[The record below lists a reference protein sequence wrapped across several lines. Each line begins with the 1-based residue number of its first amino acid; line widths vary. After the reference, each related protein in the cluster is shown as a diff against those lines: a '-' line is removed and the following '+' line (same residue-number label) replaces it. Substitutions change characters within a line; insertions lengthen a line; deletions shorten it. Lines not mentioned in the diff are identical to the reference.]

1 MLLNKDVPYEEKV
14 NFIIYLLSRLMT
26 NLGNIVYMF
35 AVSYSILY
43 TTGSAFYFSIN
54 LALMTLVSLLLL
66 PFSGWLSDVWNKRTL
81 IISGEIMM
89 TIIIGG
95 LLVYSYFYGF
105 NLIAIY
111 VTTVLTSFINPFISN
126 AYQAVMTE
134 MFHADRIQKV
144 MGYTSSILSSAVI
157 LGPALGGVLFGLFD
171 FYVMI
176 LVFFIAYF
184 ISAVLDF
191 FVKFKLYY
199 DEKNYEPEEDV
210 GEAALSKVSKFK
222 KDISKGF
229 VYIWNSKILKRVFI
243 MAAIINF
250 FTALLAIYPE
260 KVMIVE
266 LGFNP
271 EAVGVINAFDG
282 VGALIAGAVLGTI
295 KQINS
300 PIRVMKSGLQLLSLM
315 FLLFLLPIYVDMPQL
330 GTMIF
335 FAAMGFT
342 IAVLVQVINVPFF
355 TYMQV
360 ITPQN
365 IKGRVFSV
373 ISIFAMSIQPLGTLL
388 YGVLYDLI
396 PYWIIHVVSFILL
409 LTAVIIAI
417 KEDTIEGAK
426 QQFIAK
432 TAEAEEEAPA
442 IASR

>member
-1 MLLNKDVPYEEKV
+1 MLLNKDVPYAEKL
-14 NFIIYLLSRLMT
+14 NFIIYLVSRLMT
-26 NLGNIVYMF
+26 NLGNLVYMF

-95 LLVYSYFYGF
+95 LLVYSYLYGF

-111 VTTVLTSFINPFISN
+111 ITTVLTSFINPFISN

-144 MGYTSSILSSAVI
+144 MGYTSSIMSSAVI

-171 FYVMI
+171 FYIMI
-176 LVFFIAYF
+176 LVFFIAYL

-199 DEKNYEPEEDV
+199 DEKNYESEEIL
-210 GEAALSKVSKFK
+210 GEAALSKASKFK

-229 VYIWNSKILKRVFI
+229 VYIWDSTILKRVFI

-260 KVMIVE
+260 KMMIVE

-271 EAVGVINAFDG
+271 EAVGVINSFDG

-300 PIRVMKSGLQLLSLM
+300 PIRVMKIGLQLLSVM
-315 FLLFLLPIYVDMPQL
+315 FLIFLLPIYVSMPQF

-335 FAAMGFT
+335 FASMGFI

-373 ISIFAMSIQPLGTLL
+373 VSIFAMSIQPLGTLL
-388 YGVLYDLI
+388 YGVLYDVI
-396 PYWIIHVVSFILL
+396 PYWIIHVVSFLL
-409 LTAVIIAI
+409 LSAAVIVSI
-417 KEDTIEGAK
+417 KEDTIKGAK
-426 QQFIAK
+426 NQFIAK
-432 TAEAEEEAPA
+432 TAEIKETGTGA
-442 IASR
+442 

>member
-1 MLLNKDVPYEEKV
+1 MLLNKDVPYAEKL
-14 NFIIYLLSRLMT
+14 NFIIYLVSRLMT
-26 NLGNIVYMF
+26 NLGNLVYMF

-81 IISGEIMM
+81 IISGEFMM

-95 LLVYSYFYGF
+95 LLFYSYLYGF

-111 VTTVLTSFINPFISN
+111 ITTVLTSFINPFISN

-144 MGYTSSILSSAVI
+144 MGYTSSIMSSAVI

-171 FYVMI
+171 FYIMI
-176 LVFFIAYF
+176 LVFFIAYL

-199 DEKNYEPEEDV
+199 DEKNYESEEIL
-210 GEAALSKVSKFK
+210 GEAALSKASKFK

-229 VYIWNSKILKRVFI
+229 VYIWDSTILKRVFI

-260 KVMIVE
+260 KMMIVE

-271 EAVGVINAFDG
+271 EAVGVINSFDG

-300 PIRVMKSGLQLLSLM
+300 PIRVMKIGLQLLSVM
-315 FLLFLLPIYVDMPQL
+315 FLIFLLPIYVSMPQF

-335 FAAMGFT
+335 FASMGFI

-373 ISIFAMSIQPLGTLL
+373 VSIFAMSIQPLGTLL
-388 YGVLYDLI
+388 YGVLYDVI
-396 PYWIIHVVSFILL
+396 PYWVIHVVSFLL
-409 LTAVIIAI
+409 LSAAVIVSI
-417 KEDTIEGAK
+417 KEDTIKRAK
-426 QQFIAK
+426 NQFIAK
-432 TAEAEEEAPA
+432 TAEIKETGTGA
-442 IASR
+442 

>member
-1 MLLNKDVPYEEKV
+1 
-14 NFIIYLLSRLMT
+14 
-26 NLGNIVYMF
+26 
-35 AVSYSILY
+35 
-43 TTGSAFYFSIN
+43 
-54 LALMTLVSLLLL
+54 MTLVSLLLL
-66 PFSGWLSDVWNKRTL
+66 PFSGWLSDILNKRTL

-111 VTTVLTSFINPFISN
+111 VTTILTAFINPFISN
-126 AYQAVMTE
+126 AYQAAMTE
-134 MFHADRIQKV
+134 MFHADRIQQV
-144 MGYTSSILSSAVI
+144 MGYTSSIMSSAVI

-184 ISAVLDF
+184 VSAVLDF
-191 FVKFKLYY
+191 FVKFRLYY
-199 DEKNYEPEEDV
+199 DDVNYTSEEDTS
-210 GEAALSKVSKFK
+210 EESLSKTNKFK

-229 VYIWNSKILKRVFI
+229 VYILKSKILKRVFI
-243 MAAIINF
+243 MSAFINF

-260 KVMIVE
+260 KVMIAE

-282 VGALIAGAVLGTI
+282 IGALVAGAVLGSI
-295 KQINS
+295 KQIKS
-300 PIRVMKSGLQLLSLM
+300 PVRVMKHGLLLLTAM
-315 FLLFLLPIYVDMPQL
+315 FLIFLTPLYVGMPEL

-335 FAAMGFT
+335 FAAMGF
-342 IAVLVQVINVPFF
+342 IVAVLIQVINVPFF

-365 IKGRVFSV
+365 IKGRVFAV

-388 YGVLYDLI
+388 YGLLYDFV
-396 PYWIIHVVSFILL
+396 PYWIIHAASFLL
-409 LTAVIIAI
+409 LLFVIIVAL
-417 KEDTIEGAK
+417 KEDVIEGAK
-426 QQFIAK
+426 KQFVSKTTEIEKESLQAK
-432 TAEAEEEAPA
+432 PVNN
-442 IASR
+442 

>member
-1 MLLNKDVPYEEKV
+1 
-14 NFIIYLLSRLMT
+14 
-26 NLGNIVYMF
+26 
-35 AVSYSILY
+35 
-43 TTGSAFYFSIN
+43 
-54 LALMTLVSLLLL
+54 
-66 PFSGWLSDVWNKRTL
+66 
-81 IISGEIMM
+81 
-89 TIIIGG
+89 
-95 LLVYSYFYGF
+95 
-105 NLIAIY
+105 
-111 VTTVLTSFINPFISN
+111 
-126 AYQAVMTE
+126 MTE

-144 MGYTSSILSSAVI
+144 MGYTSSIMSSAVI

-171 FYVMI
+171 FYIMI
-176 LVFFIAYF
+176 LVFFIAYL

-199 DEKNYEPEEDV
+199 DEKNYESEEIL
-210 GEAALSKVSKFK
+210 GEAALSKASKFK

-229 VYIWNSKILKRVFI
+229 VYIWDSTILKRVFI

-260 KVMIVE
+260 KMMIVE

-271 EAVGVINAFDG
+271 EAVGVINSFDG

-300 PIRVMKSGLQLLSLM
+300 PIRVMKIGLQLLSVM
-315 FLLFLLPIYVDMPQL
+315 FLIFLLPIYVSMPQF

-335 FAAMGFT
+335 FASMGFI

-373 ISIFAMSIQPLGTLL
+373 VSIFAMSIQPLGTLL
-388 YGVLYDLI
+388 YGVLYDVI
-396 PYWIIHVVSFILL
+396 PYWIIHVVSFLL
-409 LTAVIIAI
+409 LSAAVIVSI
-417 KEDTIEGAK
+417 KEDTIKRAK
-426 QQFIAK
+426 NQFIAK
-432 TAEAEEEAPA
+432 TAEIKETGTGA
-442 IASR
+442 

>member
-1 MLLNKDVPYEEKV
+1 MLLNKEVPYTEKL

-66 PFSGWLSDVWNKRTL
+66 PFSGWLSDVWDKRTL

-111 VTTVLTSFINPFISN
+111 MTTVLTSLINPFISN
-126 AYQAVMTE
+126 AFQAVMTE

-144 MGYTSSILSSAVI
+144 MGYTSSIMSSAVI
-157 LGPALGGVLFGLFD
+157 LGPAIGGVLFGLFD

-199 DEKNYEPEEDV
+199 DEKNYESEDEL
-210 GEAALSKVSKFK
+210 GEAALSKTAKFK

-229 VYIWNSKILKRVFI
+229 VYIWDSTILKRVFI

-282 VGALIAGAVLGTI
+282 VGALVAGAVLGTI

-300 PIRVMKSGLQLLSLM
+300 PIRVMKAGLQLLSLM

-330 GTMIF
+330 AMMIF
-335 FAAMGFT
+335 FAAMGFS
-342 IAVLVQVINVPFF
+342 IAVLVQVINVPFL

-388 YGVLYDLI
+388 YGILYDFM

-409 LTAVIIAI
+409 LAAVVISIR
-417 KEDTIEGAK
+417 EDTIEGAK

-432 TAEAEEEAPA
+432 TAELE
-442 IASR
+442 S

>member
-1 MLLNKDVPYEEKV
+1 MLLNKDVPYAEKL
-14 NFIIYLLSRLMT
+14 NFIIYLVSRLMT
-26 NLGNIVYMF
+26 NLGNLVYMF

-81 IISGEIMM
+81 IISGEVMM
-89 TIIIGG
+89 TFIIGG
-95 LLVYSYFYGF
+95 LLIYSYLYGF

-126 AYQAVMTE
+126 AYQAAMTE
-134 MFHADRIQKV
+134 MFHAERIQKV
-144 MGYTSSILSSAVI
+144 MGYTSSIMSSAVI

-171 FYVMI
+171 FYIMI
-176 LVFFIAYF
+176 LVFFIAYL

-199 DEKNYEPEEDV
+199 DEKNYESEEIL
-210 GEAALSKVSKFK
+210 GEAALSKASKFK

-229 VYIWNSKILKRVFI
+229 VYIWDSTILKRVFI

-260 KVMIVE
+260 KMMIVE

-271 EAVGVINAFDG
+271 EAVGVINSFDG

-300 PIRVMKSGLQLLSLM
+300 PIRVMKIGLQLLSVM
-315 FLLFLLPIYVDMPQL
+315 FLIFLLPIYVSMPQF

-335 FAAMGFT
+335 FASMGFI

-373 ISIFAMSIQPLGTLL
+373 VSIFAMSIQPLGTLL
-388 YGVLYDLI
+388 YGVLYDVI
-396 PYWIIHVVSFILL
+396 PYWIIHVVSFLL
-409 LTAVIIAI
+409 LSAAVIVSI
-417 KEDTIEGAK
+417 KEDTIKRAK
-426 QQFIAK
+426 NQFIAK
-432 TAEAEEEAPA
+432 TAEIKETGTGA
-442 IASR
+442 

>member
-1 MLLNKDVPYEEKV
+1 MLLNKDVPYAEKL
-14 NFIIYLLSRLMT
+14 NFIIYLVSRLMT
-26 NLGNIVYMF
+26 NLGNLVYMF

-81 IISGEIMM
+81 IISGEFMM

-95 LLVYSYFYGF
+95 LLFYSYLYGF

-111 VTTVLTSFINPFISN
+111 ITTVLTSFINPFISN

-144 MGYTSSILSSAVI
+144 MGYTSSIMSSAVI

-171 FYVMI
+171 FYIMI
-176 LVFFIAYF
+176 LVFFIAYL

-199 DEKNYEPEEDV
+199 DEKNYESEEIL
-210 GEAALSKVSKFK
+210 GEAALSKASKFK

-229 VYIWNSKILKRVFI
+229 VYIWDSTILKRVFI

-260 KVMIVE
+260 KMMIVE

-271 EAVGVINAFDG
+271 EAVGVINSFDG

-300 PIRVMKSGLQLLSLM
+300 PIRVMKIGLQLLSVM
-315 FLLFLLPIYVDMPQL
+315 FLIFLLPIYVSMPQF

-335 FAAMGFT
+335 FASMGFI

-373 ISIFAMSIQPLGTLL
+373 VSIFAMSIQPLGTLL
-388 YGVLYDLI
+388 YGVLYDVI
-396 PYWIIHVVSFILL
+396 PYWIIHVVSFLL
-409 LTAVIIAI
+409 LSAAVIVSI
-417 KEDTIEGAK
+417 KEDTIKRAK
-426 QQFIAK
+426 NQFIAK
-432 TAEAEEEAPA
+432 TAEIKETGTGA
-442 IASR
+442 

>member
-1 MLLNKDVPYEEKV
+1 MLLNKDVPYAEKL
-14 NFIIYLLSRLMT
+14 NFIIYLVSRLMT
-26 NLGNIVYMF
+26 NLGNLVYMF

-95 LLVYSYFYGF
+95 LLFYSYLYGF

-111 VTTVLTSFINPFISN
+111 ITTVLTSFINPFISN

-144 MGYTSSILSSAVI
+144 MGYTSSIMSSAVI

-171 FYVMI
+171 FYIMI
-176 LVFFIAYF
+176 LVFFIAYL

-199 DEKNYEPEEDV
+199 DEKNYESEEIL
-210 GEAALSKVSKFK
+210 GEAALSKASKFK

-229 VYIWNSKILKRVFI
+229 VYIWDSTILKRVFI

-260 KVMIVE
+260 KMMIVE

-271 EAVGVINAFDG
+271 EAVGVINSFDG

-300 PIRVMKSGLQLLSLM
+300 PIRVMKIGLQLLSVM
-315 FLLFLLPIYVDMPQL
+315 FLIFLLPIYVSMPQF

-335 FAAMGFT
+335 FASMGFI

-373 ISIFAMSIQPLGTLL
+373 VSIFAMSIQPLGTLL
-388 YGVLYDLI
+388 YGVLYDVI
-396 PYWIIHVVSFILL
+396 PYWIIHVVSFLL
-409 LTAVIIAI
+409 LSAAVIVSI
-417 KEDTIEGAK
+417 KEDTIKRAK
-426 QQFIAK
+426 NQFIAK
-432 TAEAEEEAPA
+432 TAEIKETGTGA
-442 IASR
+442 

>member
-1 MLLNKDVPYEEKV
+1 MLLNKEVPYTEKL

-66 PFSGWLSDVWNKRTL
+66 PFSGWLSDVWDKRTL

-111 VTTVLTSFINPFISN
+111 MTTVLTSFINPFISN
-126 AYQAVMTE
+126 AFQAVMTE

-144 MGYTSSILSSAVI
+144 MGYTSSIMSSAVI
-157 LGPALGGVLFGLFD
+157 LGPAIGGVLFGLFD

-199 DEKNYEPEEDV
+199 DEKNYESEDEL
-210 GEAALSKVSKFK
+210 GEAALSKTAKFK

-229 VYIWNSKILKRVFI
+229 VYIWDSTILKRVFI

-282 VGALIAGAVLGTI
+282 VGALVAGAVLGTI

-300 PIRVMKSGLQLLSLM
+300 PIRVMKAGLQLLSLM
-315 FLLFLLPIYVDMPQL
+315 FLLYLLPIYVDMPQL
-330 GTMIF
+330 AMMIF
-335 FAAMGFT
+335 FAAMGFS
-342 IAVLVQVINVPFF
+342 IAVLVQVINVPFL

-388 YGVLYDLI
+388 YGILYDFM

-409 LTAVIIAI
+409 LAAVVISIR
-417 KEDTIEGAK
+417 EDTIEGAK

-432 TAEAEEEAPA
+432 TAELE
-442 IASR
+442 S

>member
-1 MLLNKDVPYEEKV
+1 MLLNKEVPYTEKL

-66 PFSGWLSDVWNKRTL
+66 PFSGWLSDVWDKRTL

-111 VTTVLTSFINPFISN
+111 MTTVLTSFINPFISN
-126 AYQAVMTE
+126 AFQAVMTE

-144 MGYTSSILSSAVI
+144 MGYTSSIMSSAVI
-157 LGPALGGVLFGLFD
+157 LGPAIGGVLFGLFD

-176 LVFFIAYF
+176 MVFFIAYF

-199 DEKNYEPEEDV
+199 DEKNYESEDEL
-210 GEAALSKVSKFK
+210 GEAALSKTAKFK

-229 VYIWNSKILKRVFI
+229 VYIWDSTILKRVFI

-282 VGALIAGAVLGTI
+282 VGALVAGAVLGTI

-300 PIRVMKSGLQLLSLM
+300 PIRVMKAGLQLLSLM

-330 GTMIF
+330 AMMIF
-335 FAAMGFT
+335 FAAMGFS
-342 IAVLVQVINVPFF
+342 IAVLVQVINVPFL

-388 YGVLYDLI
+388 YGILYDFM

-409 LTAVIIAI
+409 LAAVVISIR
-417 KEDTIEGAK
+417 EDTIEGAK

-432 TAEAEEEAPA
+432 TAELE
-442 IASR
+442 S